1 VRNNLSK
8 GMRLAALHHTE
19 MDRALATLQ
28 TVVFSTIESALGNSP
43 NEIFRVDVAGEL
55 VAKFQRLQQRRLR
68 LERPTTRICDLLHGP
83 PSGRV

>member
-1 VRNNLSK
+1 
-8 GMRLAALHHTE
+8 MRLAALHHTE

-28 TVVFSTIESALGNSP
+28 AVVISTIESVLGNSP
-43 NEIFRVDVAGEL
+43 NEIFRVDVVGEL
-55 VAKFQRLQQRRLR
+55 VAKFQRLEQRRSW